1 MKYLGIIPLSVAVF
15 LSACDTESSS
25 STDPFA
31 TSPKGDLRYE
41 RHFEKDKFSFK
52 CNVYATNNDVT
63 VDITVNVLDE
73 QQPALHYRVNA
84 NYNTAVYSGAIKSS
98 GLFNKGAGSLC
109 ETAKEDCKSMN
120 NVSVNCSDNKV
131 VFSANIPKVDP
142 TYSEMYVAR
151 ALPHINEVCD
161 EMYEKYLNEPIIS
174 GIGDATK
181 KAQTCDVQVTGS
193 TLTMV
198 VTYPDRS
205 LYSTTSLVNGV
216 YSVREEYSGV
226 DAATLAQVCAAYQ
239 KDKVLTNVT
248 CSGNVITYNPLLV
261 PDFNSFVEVER
272 DMECPAFLNG
282 SYTLEDMWFDED

>member
-41 RHFEKDKFSFK
+41 RHFEKDKFSLK
-52 CNVYATNNDVT
+52 CNVYATNR
-63 VDITVNVLDE
+63 DITLDMTLSVLND
-73 QQPALHYRVNA
+73 QSAAHYRINA
-84 NYNTAVYSGAIKSS
+84 DFGTAVYSGGVESS
-98 GLFNKGAGSLC
+98 GLFNTFAGTICNNVKADC
-109 ETAKEDCKSMN
+109 ESMN
-120 NVSVNCSDNKV
+120 DANISCSDNKV

-151 ALPHINEVCD
+151 TLPHINEVCD
-161 EMYEKYLNEPIIS
+161 EMYEKYLNNPIIS

-239 KDKVLTNVT
+239 KDKDLTNVT

-261 PDFNSFVEVER
+261 PDFNTFVEVER
-272 DMECPAFLNG
+272 DMECPAFLDG
-282 SYTLEDMWFDED
+282 SYTFEDMWFDED